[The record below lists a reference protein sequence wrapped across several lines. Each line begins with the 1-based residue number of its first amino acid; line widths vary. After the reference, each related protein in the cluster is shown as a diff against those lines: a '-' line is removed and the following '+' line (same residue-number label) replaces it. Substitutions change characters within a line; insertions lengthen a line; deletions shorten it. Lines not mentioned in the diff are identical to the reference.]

1 MNLFDTTGKENRT
14 RHEGIENAIKIPN
27 GNSELNSKIIA
38 TKCGKFLRNV
48 WRADDV
54 SYFDADGNLWSTPC
68 AKCLPEKHQE
78 LVK

>member
-1 MNLFDTTGKENRT
+1 MNLFDTTDKNHI

-27 GNSELNSKIIA
+27 GNSEIHGKIIA

-48 WRADDV
+48 WRAGDV

-68 AKCLPEKHQE
+68 PKCLPEKHKE
-78 LVK
+78 LAQ